1 MCRVSLDVDWFMNSW
16 EKMFS
21 SIPVIYIYKRTYC
34 GMTQLPSD
42 IFYCTSKS
50 EISISE
56 IGFWVVKKNIQ
67 IKKLSEY
74 LTSHS

>member
-56 IGFWVVKKNIQ
+56 IGSGWARKTFKLKN
-67 IKKLSEY
+67 
-74 LTSHS
+74 